1 MKIVRQ
7 IDLVLYN
14 LAYECCNLTNFSELM
29 DQELME
35 AYFPI
40 EQITSDYLN
49 ASSSIRDFRSQVTTI
64 RFKISSL
71 LLDPIYKDKFLRLVG
86 LDRYDTETDTV
97 TITADRCPYRLQN
110 KEYCEYLLKALYYE
124 SRNREDW
131 EKEKLPFDAI
141 DYQPD
146 ETSEVDVQVSKVL
159 NEGENIRTLE
169 DYKSATLKSLGLKN
183 ELPVIP

>member
-1 MKIVRQ
+1 M
-7 IDLVLYN
+7 
-14 LAYECCNLTNFSELM
+14 
-29 DQELME
+29 
-35 AYFPI
+35 
-40 EQITSDYLN
+40 
-49 ASSSIRDFRSQVTTI
+49 
-64 RFKISSL
+64 
-71 LLDPIYKDKFLRLVG
+71 DPISNDKFLRLVG
-86 LDRYDTETDTV
+86 PDCYDIETDTV

-131 EKEKLPFDAI
+131 EKEKLPIDAI

-183 ELPVIP
+183 ELPILP

>member
-1 MKIVRQ
+1 M
-7 IDLVLYN
+7 
-14 LAYECCNLTNFSELM
+14 
-29 DQELME
+29 
-35 AYFPI
+35 
-40 EQITSDYLN
+40 
-49 ASSSIRDFRSQVTTI
+49 
-64 RFKISSL
+64 
-71 LLDPIYKDKFLRLVG
+71 DPISKDKFLRLVG